1 MTTSTVVVD
10 EAGERASFEAWYTAE
25 YMMPPGA
32 FRLVEGTYEKGFVK
46 DGWEAWLA
54 RAHQQPTAP
63 VEAILDAIASLEDRV
78 SETRANIECSD
89 YDDNSELEAYA
100 ALTEKRIESLRTLLP
115 ANKPTG
121 G

>member
-1 MTTSTVVVD
+1 MTASTVVVD
-10 EAGERASFEAWYTAE
+10 EAGERALFNSWLRAACLQAPPDAACDLAWTAWKHVA
-25 YMMPPGA
+25 G
-32 FRLVEGTYEKGFVK
+32 
-46 DGWEAWLA
+46 

-100 ALTEKRIESLRTLLP
+100 ALTEKRIESLRALLP